1 MEGCMPNGREEG
13 KALRMSGNPDSADAG
28 DGSSSDTGFGES
40 SSDTGFD
47 ELLAQ
52 VAKGP
57 QATLLPEGSLVGEY
71 RIVKLLGRGAFG
83 AVYHATH
90 VVIGKQVA
98 LKVLAA
104 QFSED
109 AAMAARFVDE
119 ARAVNRIAHPNIVDI
134 FGFGALPDG
143 RKYCVMELLTG
154 ETLGANLERCGRL
167 SVSEATE
174 ILTQVASALDAAHA
188 ASIVHRDLK
197 PDNIFLCRVARA
209 SFDSDSASGAG
220 LAGGVKVKLLDFGI
234 AQIADGLHQRTGSNM
249 MLGTPAYMSPE
260 QCQGAQVDFRS
271 DIYALG
277 VVLFEVL
284 TGGLPF
290 QGSNA
295 FQVTSKHLTVQP
307 PAPSTRLPTLSA
319 SIDSA
324 VLCML
329 SKSPGDRP
337 ASAASAIRALSGAVS
352 LPPPSSALSA
362 FSSSRPV
369 AAGSRKRLLAAVG
382 ALALLGGVLIGGLGL
397 LTSRVAPDAPT
408 AERAVGLG
416 APGSA
421 PSFAVAAPAPLASL
435 APASPPARVALRV
448 EGQPASAKVFLGKVE
463 LAKLGQPFELPR
475 SDEALSLS
483 VKAPGFA
490 RKELRVVPSRDAVLQ
505 VQLVP
510 ASRTAVA
517 GQRRNPD
524 LEY

>member
-1 MEGCMPNGREEG
+1 MANGREEG
-13 KALRMSGNPDSADAG
+13 KALRMSGNPDSSDAG
-28 DGSSSDTGFGES
+28 EGSSSDTAFG
-40 SSDTGFD
+40 

-98 LKVLAA
+98 LKLLSA

-143 RKYCVMELLTG
+143 RKYCVMELLIG
-154 ETLGANLERCGRL
+154 ETLGANLERCGHL
-167 SVSEATE
+167 SVAEATE

-197 PDNIFLCRVARA
+197 PDNIFLCRATRA
-209 SFDSDSASGAG
+209 SFDGDAASGPG
-220 LAGGVKVKLLDFGI
+220 LASSVKVKLLDFGI

-260 QCQGAQVDFRS
+260 QCQGAHIDFRS

-284 TGGLPF
+284 TGSLPF

-295 FQVTSKHLTVQP
+295 FQVTSQHLTVQP
-307 PAPSTRLPTLSA
+307 PAPSTRLPELSA
-319 SIDSA
+319 AIDRA
-324 VLCML
+324 VLSML
-329 SKSPGDRP
+329 SKSPAERP
-337 ASAASAIRALSGAVS
+337 ASAASAIRALLGAASV
-352 LPPPSSALSA
+352 PPPSSALSA

-369 AAGSRKRLLAAVG
+369 AAGSRKRLVAVVG
-382 ALALLGGVLIGGLGL
+382 GLSLLGGVLIGGLGL
-397 LTSRVAPDAPT
+397 LTSRAATDAPT

-416 APGSA
+416 APAAA
-421 PSFAVAAPAPLASL
+421 PSLAVAAPAALASL
-435 APASPPARVALRV
+435 SPASPAVRVAVRV

-463 LAKLGQPFELPR
+463 LAPLGQTFELPR
-475 SDEALSLS
+475 SDVALSLS
-483 VKAPGFA
+483 VKAPGFL
-490 RKELRVVPSRDAVLQ
+490 RKELEVVPSRDAVLQ
-505 VQLVP
+505 VRLVP
-510 ASRTAVA
+510 ASRTAA
-517 GQRRNPD
+517 ATGQRKNPD